1 MTAFTNTSYG
11 VKNIGTTPTPII
23 NGVPSGTMA
32 IASLIISNTTTAP
45 ITTTVYVTRATQSYY
60 LIYQA
65 TIPVGGSLEVVQ
77 GSRVVLQTGDVLGV
91 INSAPNSGDAWVSA
105 LTAV

>member
-45 ITTTVYVTRATQSYY
+45 ITTTAVSYTH
-60 LIYQA
+60 LTLPTIYS
-65 TIPVGGSLEVVQ
+65 V
-77 GSRVVLQTGDVLGV
+77 
-91 INSAPNSGDAWVSA
+91 
-105 LTAV
+105 